1 MGRWAE
7 RTHSKAVAGRPS
19 EVMDCGTGWAKLQLA
34 ERQQLV
40 DLATDCATLSS
51 SSGK

>member
-1 MGRWAE
+1 MGIRAE
-7 RTHSKAVAGRPS
+7 STCHKAVAGRPS

-40 DLATDCATLSS
+40 DPATDHATLSS
-51 SSGK
+51 SVGK